1 MISFHFANE
10 NKKYDTEWCY
20 LIKQR
25 SVGGIKNQNKVPA
38 SHLKNWKSSWAITDH
53 TGFGNSGAPD

>member
-10 NKKYDTEWCY
+10 NKKRDTGWCY

-25 SVGGIKNQNKVPA
+25 SVGGIRNQNKEPA
-38 SHLKNWKSSWAITDH
+38 SHLKN
-53 TGFGNSGAPD
+53 